1 LENEETVMV
10 VCAHGNVTEFC
21 ENHEMLVFEKHEGPL
36 DEYKGSCPVVV
47 TDQKMTR
54 EEYDRLKCVL
64 FGAGIELVSVDW
76 TDDEVILRL
85 LRSQVDSRKNRSGR
99 QMFGFY
105 RKNGVL
111 MENPALIVVA
121 RKVIELRDAGYTL
134 RDIRGNPDIAW
145 ADGRRLAMS
154 TIQAIIKNRDKYV

>member
-1 LENEETVMV
+1 MV

-21 ENHEMLVFEKHEGPL
+21 ENHEMLVFEQHEGAL

-64 FGAGIELVSVDW
+64 FGRGVELVSVDW

-121 RKVIELRDAGYTL
+121 RKVIELRDAGHTL
-134 RDIRGNPDIAW
+134 RDIRDNPEITW
-145 ADGRRLAMS
+145 ADGRSLAMS